1 MVNIKSEAEKLAI
14 ANKFLVTSER
24 LFAKYGYLGVSLSE
38 VAKESG
44 VSKGTLFNYFTNK
57 ETLFMCLLLR
67 GYQQYFEILFE
78 KLSSLPNL
86 SDAELLDFFEK
97 ETRYLIQNKITLL
110 RLNALRAPILERKAD
125 KNQTIEG
132 RKVLNNKIKLVG
144 ELLAQKVSG
153 MSADSIAHL
162 FLAQAAILSGLLNM
176 SELESFNQ
184 ESIELT
190 FDTFQ
195 LNMVADGI
203 EMVRAYVTHELQKR
217 GKINAG

>member
-125 KNQTIEG
+125 KNQIIEG
-132 RKVLNNKIKLVG
+132 IKVLNNKIKLVG

-162 FLAQAAILSGLLNM
+162 F
-176 SELESFNQ
+176 
-184 ESIELT
+184 
-190 FDTFQ
+190 
-195 LNMVADGI
+195 
-203 EMVRAYVTHELQKR
+203 
-217 GKINAG
+217 

>member
-57 ETLFMCLLLR
+57 ETFFMSLLLR
-67 GYQQYFEILFE
+67 GYQQYFEIFFE
-78 KLSSLPNL
+78 KLSSLSNL

-110 RLNALRAPILERKAD
+110 RLNALRATILERKAD
-125 KNQTIEG
+125 KNQIMI
-132 RKVLNNKIKLVG
+132 VIK
-144 ELLAQKVSG
+144 SCR
-153 MSADSIAHL
+153 SNS
-162 FLAQAAILSGLLNM
+162 N
-176 SELESFNQ
+176 
-184 ESIELT
+184 
-190 FDTFQ
+190 
-195 LNMVADGI
+195 
-203 EMVRAYVTHELQKR
+203 Y
-217 GKINAG
+217 

>member
-24 LFAKYGYLGVSLSE
+24 LFAKYGYLGVSPSE

-67 GYQQYFEILFE
+67 GYQQYFEIPFE

-162 FLAQAAILSGLLNM
+162 F
-176 SELESFNQ
+176 
-184 ESIELT
+184 
-190 FDTFQ
+190 
-195 LNMVADGI
+195 
-203 EMVRAYVTHELQKR
+203 
-217 GKINAG
+217 

>member
-57 ETLFMCLLLR
+57 ETFFMCLLLR

-78 KLSSLPNL
+78 K
-86 SDAELLDFFEK
+86 EI
-97 ETRYLIQNKITLL
+97 RYLIQNKITLL

-125 KNQTIEG
+125 KNQIMI
-132 RKVLNNKIKLVG
+132 VIK
-144 ELLAQKVSG
+144 SCR
-153 MSADSIAHL
+153 SNS
-162 FLAQAAILSGLLNM
+162 N
-176 SELESFNQ
+176 
-184 ESIELT
+184 
-190 FDTFQ
+190 
-195 LNMVADGI
+195 
-203 EMVRAYVTHELQKR
+203 Y
-217 GKINAG
+217 